1 VSMAMDQALVTKQN
15 VWRVKIQMLLS
26 VLAAAISLNHAKKVI
41 KFHWLMISIFVY
53 QKVQIL
59 PLLVQK
65 IVLSRIPVMGN

>member
-41 KFHWLMISIFVY
+41 KFH
-53 QKVQIL
+53 
-59 PLLVQK
+59 
-65 IVLSRIPVMGN
+65 